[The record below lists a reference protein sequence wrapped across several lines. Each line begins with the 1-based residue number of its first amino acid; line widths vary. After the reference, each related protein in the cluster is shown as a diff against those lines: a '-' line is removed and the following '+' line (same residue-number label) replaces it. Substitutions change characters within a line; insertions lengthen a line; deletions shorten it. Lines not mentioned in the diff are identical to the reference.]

1 MNKYRMASGFC
12 METAA
17 EKAMKFGFGIREYQF
32 KSTGNDLLFLAD
44 DSRIEMDFVNRN
56 FHAIYDAHGHRMAS
70 RYCED

>member
-1 MNKYRMASGFC
+1 MNELRMASGFC

-17 EKAMKFGFGIREYQF
+17 EKALKFGFGIREYQF
-32 KSTGNDLLFLAD
+32 KSVSNDLLFLAD

-70 RYCED
+70 DYCEG

>member
-17 EKAMKFGFGIREYQF
+17 EKALKFGFGIREYQF
-32 KSTGNDLLFLAD
+32 KNVSNYFLFLAD

-70 RYCED
+70 RYSI